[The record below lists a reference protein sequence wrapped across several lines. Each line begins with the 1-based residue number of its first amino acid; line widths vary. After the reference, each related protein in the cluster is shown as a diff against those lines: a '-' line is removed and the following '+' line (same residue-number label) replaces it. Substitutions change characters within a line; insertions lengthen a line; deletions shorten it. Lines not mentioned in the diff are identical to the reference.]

1 MSQVNSK
8 NHAVG
13 KSQHKYNRR
22 RQTKYVSPGNCLR
35 CLKPGDDHTKPSHSP
50 RSCRNP
56 PFCNTC
62 DMVGHATTAKCKA
75 FCSHCMEPGHS
86 MRFCRKIKVCVLC
99 MQFPVGCTKQKS
111 LIGVQ
116 NALLCSLKGKMC
128 MNIVTL
134 LEVTRY
140 LIQLIQKETK
150 RKLKQIQIFVW
161 TKSSMQS

>member
-13 KSQHKYNRR
+13 KSQHKCNRR

-35 CLKPGDDHTKPSHSP
+35 CVKPGDDPTKPSHSP

-62 DMVGHATTAKCKA
+62 DMIGHVTTAKCKT

-86 MRFCRKIKVCVLC
+86 MRFCHKIKFCVLC
-99 MQFPVGCTKQKS
+99 MQFGHNPFSCWKHSTIASWMYKS
-111 LIGVQ
+111 KEL
-116 NALLCSLKGKMC
+116 NRCAECLTLFSKGEYEC
-128 MNIVTL
+128 AHCHTP
-134 LEVTRY
+134 RSY
-140 LIQLIQKETK
+140 
-150 RKLKQIQIFVW
+150 
-161 TKSSMQS
+161 